1 MVVRYLM
8 STLPGSTSALRLLV
22 GVPGA
27 SAWSTASFLGLRGSI
42 QPRAPSERWI
52 PSTHASVVRYVT
64 GRGSAGSMDGLLAQ
78 YTQRALAASGNLGLG
93 SFAEQI
99 AMGGGG
105 RGSNSNGGLK
115 TGAAAVRST
124 PHTFATPA
132 RMPALAS
139 PRLLTLPAPL
149 PPQAEAEKIAREAG
163 EAAAAAAGTA
173 AEVAAVGAAGATV
186 AGAAGEAGVATQRRT
201 KSPNVRLST

>member
-1 MVVRYLM
+1 
-8 STLPGSTSALRLLV
+8 
-22 GVPGA
+22 
-27 SAWSTASFLGLRGSI
+27 
-42 QPRAPSERWI
+42 
-52 PSTHASVVRYVT
+52 
-64 GRGSAGSMDGLLAQ
+64 
-78 YTQRALAASGNLGLG
+78 
-93 SFAEQI
+93 
-99 AMGGGG
+99 
-105 RGSNSNGGLK
+105 
-115 TGAAAVRST
+115 
-124 PHTFATPA
+124 
-132 RMPALAS
+132 MPALAS

>member
-1 MVVRYLM
+1 
-8 STLPGSTSALRLLV
+8 
-22 GVPGA
+22 
-27 SAWSTASFLGLRGSI
+27 
-42 QPRAPSERWI
+42 
-52 PSTHASVVRYVT
+52 
-64 GRGSAGSMDGLLAQ
+64 MDGLLAQ